1 MAYVGYSLKRTTS
14 DTSSKPWSVD
24 GIAGR
29 IALTA
34 SLLFVA
40 IAIFG
45 L

>member
-1 MAYVGYSLKRTTS
+1 MAYVGYPLKRTTS
-14 DTSSKPWSVD
+14 DTSSRRWSVD

>member
-1 MAYVGYSLKRTTS
+1 MAYVGYPLKRTTS
-14 DTSSKPWSVD
+14 DTSSKRWSVD
-24 GIAGR
+24 RIAGR
-29 IALTA
+29 VALTA